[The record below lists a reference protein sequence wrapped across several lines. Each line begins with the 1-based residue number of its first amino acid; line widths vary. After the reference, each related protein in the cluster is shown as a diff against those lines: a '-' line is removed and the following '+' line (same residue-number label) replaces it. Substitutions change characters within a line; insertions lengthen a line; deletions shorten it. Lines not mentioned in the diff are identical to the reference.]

1 MPQYL
6 LSVHMS
12 DDEPRPSMTEE
23 QMSVGMETI
32 AKLETEMR
40 SSNALLFS
48 GRLTAPN
55 SATVVDARNGSVVT
69 TDGPYAEAKE
79 SIGGFYIIEAEDLDA
94 ATGWAAKTS
103 AAVHMPIEV
112 RPFLDSH
119 RG

>member
-6 LSVHMS
+6 LSVHTS
-12 DDEPRPSMTEE
+12 DEPRPSMTEE
-23 QMSVGMETI
+23 QTSNGMEAI
-32 AKLETEMR
+32 AELETEMR
-40 SSNALLFS
+40 SGNALLFS
-48 GRLTAPN
+48 GRLTAPT

-79 SIGGFYIIEAEDLDA
+79 SIGGFYIIEADDLDA
-94 ATGWAAKTS
+94 ATRWAAKTS

-112 RPFLDSH
+112 RPFFDSR